1 MKAIKYIHNYIYKGS
16 DRTTLQ
22 LQAVEGGD
30 EIKKFLQGRY
40 IGPCEAVWG
49 LLEFRMHEEFPAV
62 YQLPIHLPGEYLV
75 YFSETATAIEL
86 QAHLDIAKSKLI
98 AWFAYNAMYSD
109 SHHLLYQH
117 FPEKYVFIEKQK
129 VWHKRKQ
136 GFAIGRMYHC
146 NPLQGERFYLR
157 LLLTV
162 VAGVKS
168 FSHLRTVNGI
178 VYDRYQEACVAMG
191 LLEDDQ

>member
-1 MKAIKYIHNYIYKGS
+1 MRYQAHINVEVCTSVKAIKYIHNYIYKGS

-40 IGPCEAVWG
+40 IGPCEAVWR

-62 YQLPIHLPGEYLV
+62 YQLPIHLPGEQPV

-86 QAHLDIAKSKLI
+86 QAHLDIAKSKLM

-109 SHHLLYQH
+109 GHHLLYQQ
-117 FPEKYVFIEKQK
+117 FPEKYVFIEK
-129 VWHKRKQ
+129 
-136 GFAIGRMYHC
+136 
-146 NPLQGERFYLR
+146 
-157 LLLTV
+157 
-162 VAGVKS
+162 
-168 FSHLRTVNGI
+168 
-178 VYDRYQEACVAMG
+178 
-191 LLEDDQ
+191 